1 MVIEP
6 VKQTAAYQ
14 GSASGAWNKVAET
27 SANVKPQIEP
37 QAAKDTVTVSTGPEN
52 ANAQKEKP
60 DAAKQNEQIKKAVE
74 SINKSNPQTEAIFGI
89 HEGTNRVTIKI
100 VDKES
105 KEVIKEFPPEET
117 LDMIAKIWE
126 MAGLMVDEKR

>member
-6 VKQTAAYQ
+6 AKQTAAYQ
-14 GSASGAWNKVAET
+14 GSASGAWNKVTET
-27 SANVKPQIEP
+27 SANVKPQTEP
-37 QAAKDTVTVSTGPEN
+37 QTARDAATVSASPANT
-52 ANAQKEKP
+52 NAQKESP

-74 SINKSNPQTEAIFGI
+74 NINKSNPQTEAVFGI

-105 KEVIKEFPPEET
+105 KEIIKEFPPEET